1 MGDCSD
7 FLYNLA
13 FLLDETFRPSV
24 NHGWFNVAFFGLRL
38 EVEQVS
44 SICSRMTFSRHI
56 AALAGSSSEST
67 FTQPILAKLLESLST
82 FSLEKLNGEGL
93 SQCCCCG
100 FFVANVG
107 NT

>member
-38 EVEQVS
+38 EVEQVNLLKK
-44 SICSRMTFSRHI
+44 IQYILWHSR
-56 AALAGSSSEST
+56 ALPVCVFNYDVESA
-67 FTQPILAKLLESLST
+67 FLLTRETL
-82 FSLEKLNGEGL
+82 FCLL
-93 SQCCCCG
+93 
-100 FFVANVG
+100 
-107 NT
+107 